1 MLRRHGF
8 CDLRDILIPVFD
20 LLFFLQA
27 VVEGMSVLDDGWR
40 ERGFFRWT
48 TNFLINELMPRLS
61 SRKVSL
67 PSSSST
73 KPLFEFAPIF
83 FLCFF
88 APCPYFIP
96 PNFSNHHIAL
106 RRSAAYSSFTASRLW
121 LQSVDAGF
129 ARVCVF
135 PAFSH
140 SFRSVCLRV
149 IVSMFFM
156 SAFVFLRVC
165 TDFF

>member
-73 KPLFEFAPIF
+73 KLLAEFAPIF

-96 PNFSNHHIAL
+96 PIFQIIIS
-106 RRSAAYSSFTASRLW
+106 
-121 LQSVDAGF
+121 
-129 ARVCVF
+129 
-135 PAFSH
+135 P
-140 SFRSVCLRV
+140 
-149 IVSMFFM
+149 
-156 SAFVFLRVC
+156 
-165 TDFF
+165 

>member
-1 MLRRHGF
+1 MQATRSRMLRRHGF

-40 ERGFFRWT
+40 ERRFFRWT

-61 SRKVSL
+61 
-67 PSSSST
+67 SSSST

-96 PNFSNHHIAL
+96 PIFQIIIS
-106 RRSAAYSSFTASRLW
+106 
-121 LQSVDAGF
+121 
-129 ARVCVF
+129 
-135 PAFSH
+135 P
-140 SFRSVCLRV
+140 
-149 IVSMFFM
+149 
-156 SAFVFLRVC
+156 
-165 TDFF
+165 